1 MATITEKIM
10 SNFNYYTSTK
20 NEKSLEETIM
30 GTIDLFCNKLG
41 SDVLT
46 ADISEAVSAFGE
58 HLSWSK
64 YTKKTAAMS
73 GKLEDYYLNKVKNI
87 SMSYS
92 DLNENEVRR
101 IA

>member
-1 MATITEKIM
+1 MATITEKVM

-46 ADISEAVSAFGE
+46 ADVSEAINSFGE
-58 HLSWSK
+58 QLSLAK
-64 YTKKTAAMS
+64 YTEKTASFSA
-73 GKLEDYYLNKVKNI
+73 KLQDYYINNIKTI
-87 SMSYS
+87 SMSYG
-92 DLNENEVRR
+92 DVNENEARR